1 MSSSFERMCLAGW
14 YRAYVWL
21 WVTARVS
28 EGPVAQMDRGIVRER
43 ERKRIRRDSKVSSCC
58 AWTFIGS
65 SWSKRWI
72 GFRVRQGWV
81 TTSFDAW
88 LAVMI
93 SLRSW
98 STCKNVIPWQ
108 RKFSQVER
116 IYMCSSRG
124 YICVFS
130 LACSKLRAFNL
141 CICVCVWLLSFI
153 LSEIPPLNSL
163 QKYQL
168 YRQVH
173 LHQMLR
179 QQQREQV
186 QLGSPALM
194 PQSSAFLH
202 GWTCEVKLNLC
213 HWNFNSNM

>member
-28 EGPVAQMDRGIVRER
+28 EGAVAEMDLSVVRER
-43 ERKRIRRDSKVSSCC
+43 ERKRIWRDSKGFQLLRMDVHRIFLIQPSQMD
-58 AWTFIGS
+58 WFQGS
-65 SWSKRWI
+65 TGLSYYKFWC
-72 GFRVRQGWV
+72 
-81 TTSFDAW
+81 
-88 LAVMI
+88 LI

-124 YICVFS
+124 YICFFPWHVASCVHSICVF
-130 LACSKLRAFNL
+130 
-141 CICVCVWLLSFI
+141 VCVWLLSFI
-153 LSEIPPLNSL
+153 LSQIPSLNPLH
-163 QKYQL
+163 KYQL